1 MNYDDLVRS
10 VSDRYSEIVTE
21 NETCDI
27 GTLKKEF
34 GLSTSEVIEIL
45 GIKDI
50 VDFDAQDLNIVKL
63 RK

>member
-1 MNYDDLVRS
+1 MKYDDVVRS

-21 NETCDI
+21 NETGDI

-34 GLSTSEVIEIL
+34 GLSTSEVLEIL

-50 VDFDAQDLNIVKL
+50 LNFDVNVTE
-63 RK
+63 